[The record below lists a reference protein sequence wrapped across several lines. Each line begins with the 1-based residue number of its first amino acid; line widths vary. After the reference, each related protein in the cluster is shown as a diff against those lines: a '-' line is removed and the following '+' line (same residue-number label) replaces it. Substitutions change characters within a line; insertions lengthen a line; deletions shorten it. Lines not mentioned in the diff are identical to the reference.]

1 MKHLNTD
8 RALLIIMALV
18 IVFLCYRQAAIDDIQ
33 DIRMEEWSS
42 NTSATLEGMEYE
54 MSRIMNAD
62 TTWKQ

>member
-33 DIRMEEWSS
+33 VIRMEEWNSG
-42 NTSATLEGMEYE
+42 A
-54 MSRIMNAD
+54 
-62 TTWKQ
+62 